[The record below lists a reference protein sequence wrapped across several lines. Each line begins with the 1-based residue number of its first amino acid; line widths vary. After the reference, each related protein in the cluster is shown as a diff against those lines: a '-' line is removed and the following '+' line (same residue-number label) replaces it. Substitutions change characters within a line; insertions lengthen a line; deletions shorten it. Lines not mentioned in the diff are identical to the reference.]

1 MRQAINSLKKFFLE
15 TIWGQDPVS
24 PATDLTRPVL
34 PAFAPAGVET
44 FGTVQVPT
52 EFVTSA
58 ALSHAD
64 VREVVADLRARLL
77 PILGN
82 EARLH
87 ELCDRVIVRFAA
99 FVMHLPASAQD
110 HHSKPWG
117 LLFHSLDAARIG
129 FDRALSRRFE
139 YTSDPAANIKT
150 LPVWQYLSF
159 LFSLTH
165 DVGKVIDVDVTAP
178 DGDKWNPY
186 AEPLAAFYMRCGAPP
201 SYSHRPKR
209 DPTEHEVMGKYFLNT
224 LLTPLV
230 IEHTRAIFHE
240 ALAGESPTAKL
251 LWSDV
256 QYADT
261 TSSKVDKAN
270 AGRPT
275 QFLSD
280 FASAIISLS
289 NQGRLHSNVAAP
301 SGVLVGDKFA
311 LLSYPETLDPIGEIL
326 QHHYPE
332 LLDKRER
339 ALRLARRLHSA
350 GALWFDR
357 ATQAYIVRF
366 AVDGAA
372 PGTCILVSLL
382 SPELARLKTLG
393 TFSHKVRF
401 VFGDG
406 KSFDLGDFTGKAATI
421 LAALASVP
429 TSTPAPATTP
439 SVAPRVDP
447 PLTPPHSAPAPAAAA
462 DESAAP
468 DPETPEVV
476 APPNYDEVLLDGK
489 EILKHFKADLM
500 AGHIPRNIA
509 QVGKVFIT
517 PRWTYAVVPT
527 AFVTLQA
534 RGLPNPCH
542 PKGALY
548 PYLHALAKK
557 RFIWKHAE
565 RKNSVFKIKTPQSA
579 PNHLHAIAFYTDVLF
594 TKEELGKLGYWQ
606 YPVEHL
612 KDPKKPAPSGGF
624 TDTPDPQEEVRD
636 AE

>member
-15 TIWGQDPVS
+15 TLWGQDPVT
-24 PATDLTRPVL
+24 PASDGAQPIL
-34 PAFAPAGVET
+34 PAFATSGVET
-44 FGTVQVPT
+44 FGTVQVPAD
-52 EFVTSA
+52 FVMSA
-58 ALSHAD
+58 ALSHSD
-64 VREVVADLRARLL
+64 VREVVMDLRSRLL
-77 PILGN
+77 PILGSD
-82 EARLH
+82 AQLR
-87 ELCDRVIVRFAA
+87 ELCDRMILRFAA

-110 HHSKPWG
+110 HHSKAWG

-139 YTSDPAANIKT
+139 YTSDPAANIKI

-178 DGDKWNPY
+178 NGEKWNPY
-186 AEPLAAFYMRCGAPP
+186 AEPLASFYMRSGAPP

-209 DPTEHEVMGKYFLNT
+209 DPSEHQVMGKYFLNT
-224 LLTPLV
+224 LLTPQV
-230 IEHTRAIFHE
+230 IEHTRSIFHE

-289 NQGRLHSNVAAP
+289 TQGHLHSNVAAP
-301 SGVLVGDKFA
+301 CGVLIGDKFA
-311 LLSYPETLDPIGEIL
+311 LLSYPEALDPIGETL
-326 QHHYPE
+326 KHHYPE
-332 LLDKRER
+332 LLDRRER
-339 ALRLARRLHSA
+339 GLRLARRLHSA

-372 PGTCILVSLL
+372 PGTCILVSLS
-382 SPELARLKTLG
+382 SPELARLKSLG
-393 TFSHKVRF
+393 TYSHKVRF
-401 VFGDG
+401 VFSDG
-406 KSFDLGDFTGKAATI
+406 TSFELGDFNAKSVPAPQILSSPPVPAPSAATPPAPRI
-421 LAALASVP
+421 SSSSTPPNPVP
-429 TSTPAPATTP
+429 T
-439 SVAPRVDP
+439 
-447 PLTPPHSAPAPAAAA
+447 PAAAA
-462 DESAAP
+462 DETAAA

-476 APPNYDEVLLDGK
+476 TPPNYDEAVLDGK

-534 RGLPNPCH
+534 RGFPNPCH

-606 YPVEHL
+606 YPVEHMS
-612 KDPKKPAPSGGF
+612 DPKKPAPSGGF
-624 TDTPDPQEEVRD
+624 TDTPDEEAHD